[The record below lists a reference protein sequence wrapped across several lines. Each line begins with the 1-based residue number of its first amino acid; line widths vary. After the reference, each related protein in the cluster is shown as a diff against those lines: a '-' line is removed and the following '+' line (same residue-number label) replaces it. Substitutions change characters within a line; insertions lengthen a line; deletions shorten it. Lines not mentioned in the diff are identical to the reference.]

1 MSHTVTLDT
10 HNSTNVRVELPSAL
24 RRSCRIV
31 SRLAPGPSGRA
42 AARLFTYSHGRRQLD
57 AQEALWLRDAT
68 PFELDCDGRTLAA
81 WSWGDG
87 PTVLLHHGWG
97 GRGAQLGAFAAPLV
111 AAGFSVVTYD
121 APAHGASPGRFTN
134 GVEFAR
140 TIAEASRQ
148 LHGLHAVVAH
158 SLGCL
163 ATAYA
168 LRRPLPI
175 DRLVFV
181 APPAGMSTYARQFAD
196 AVGITD
202 RVRDLMLAH
211 FETKLD
217 MDWEDFAAERLAET
231 DRLARGRQTP
241 LLVIHDRDDKQ
252 APWQEGRRYHQAWE
266 GSRFH
271 LSEGLGHRRILSDE
285 AIVGKAVSFL
295 REE

>member
-1 MSHTVTLDT
+1 M
-10 HNSTNVRVELPSAL
+10 
-24 RRSCRIV
+24 

-181 APPAGMSTYARQFAD
+181 APPAGMSTHARQFAGAAGFPD
-196 AVGITD
+196 PAPG
-202 RVRDLMLAH
+202 LMLAP
-211 FETKLD
+211 FQTKLR
-217 MDWEDFAAERLAET
+217 MDWVHFPP
-231 DRLARGRQTP
+231 DRLAATARPAR
-241 LLVIHDRDDKQ
+241 RRR
-252 APWQEGRRYHQAWE
+252 AP
-266 GSRFH
+266 
-271 LSEGLGHRRILSDE
+271 
-285 AIVGKAVSFL
+285 
-295 REE
+295 